1 MRKRLSSIKALFPE
15 IQTTKDYK
23 DILNNPA
30 IDAVVVAVPT
40 NFHFKITQEALQA
53 GKHVL
58 CEKPLAMRAE
68 ECLQL
73 GDLAKASGKLLMTG
87 HIFVFN
93 QGIVKLREYIASGE
107 MGKIHYAHSERTN
120 LGPFRYDV
128 NALWDLAPHDIS
140 IFNFLFNSAPVSVSA
155 RGHKCLGGNLE
166 DLGFATIDYPDNIM
180 VNVHVSWL
188 DPKKVRQITVV
199 GSQKMV
205 AWDDLDAEGPIK
217 LYDKHVEKT
226 SDYYETYGEFQ
237 LLSRE
242 GSITIPKIGFN
253 EPLKAQA
260 QYFIQC
266 VEKNQPPLLADAG
279 KAADVVRTLAAIG
292 ESMNRKGELV
302 KIMSFFKHE
311 RAISASEGA
320 KIGEGTRVWANAN
333 ILEGAV
339 IGEHCNICDGCYV
352 ERGAVIGDHVTLKNG
367 VAVFDGVT
375 LEDDVFVGAGA
386 AFINDR
392 NPRSHRSDAW
402 VLEKTLVQ
410 KGSHDRGQCHGDV
423 RGDHRDLCCYRCG
436 CVVVKNVPDY
446 TIVVGNPARLTGYA
460 CRCGRTLNDELKCA
474 CGASYQIRNNKIV
487 PL

>member
-1 MRKRLSSIKALFPE
+1 MISVGVIGCGHWGPNHIRIFSQLTNSRVLMCADLDEKRLAAIQTLFPE
-15 IQTTKDYK
+15 ILITKDYK
-23 DILNNPA
+23 DILNNPS

-40 NFHFKITQEALQA
+40 NSHFKITYEALQA

-58 CEKPLAMRAE
+58 CEKPLAMSSE

-73 GDLAKASGKLLMTG
+73 GDLAKNGGRVLMTG

-217 LYDKHVEKT
+217 LYDKYVEKT
-226 SDYYETYGEFQ
+226 SHYYETYGEFQ

-253 EPLKAQA
+253 EPLKTQA

-266 VEKNQPPLLADAG
+266 VEKNQPPLLADAL
-279 KAADVVRTLAAIG
+279 KAADVVRTLVAIG
-292 ESMNRKGELV
+292 ESINRRGELV
-302 KIMSFFKHE
+302 K
-311 RAISASEGA
+311 
-320 KIGEGTRVWANAN
+320 
-333 ILEGAV
+333 L
-339 IGEHCNICDGCYV
+339 
-352 ERGAVIGDHVTLKNG
+352 
-367 VAVFDGVT
+367 
-375 LEDDVFVGAGA
+375 
-386 AFINDR
+386 
-392 NPRSHRSDAW
+392 
-402 VLEKTLVQ
+402 
-410 KGSHDRGQCHGDV
+410 
-423 RGDHRDLCCYRCG
+423 
-436 CVVVKNVPDY
+436 
-446 TIVVGNPARLTGYA
+446 
-460 CRCGRTLNDELKCA
+460 
-474 CGASYQIRNNKIV
+474 
-487 PL
+487 